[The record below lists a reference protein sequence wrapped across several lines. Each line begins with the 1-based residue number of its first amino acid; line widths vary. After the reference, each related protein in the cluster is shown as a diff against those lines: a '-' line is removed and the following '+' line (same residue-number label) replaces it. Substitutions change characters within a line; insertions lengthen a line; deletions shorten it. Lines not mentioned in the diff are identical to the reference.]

1 MFRRRFLTMLLLLL
15 GVAGLAWW
23 TSGQR
28 SLIPGQ
34 ILGGGGGGSFWTSL
48 TSGAGAAWSR
58 IFGGGDGGLGAASAP
73 AGGRCSG
80 EAEGA
85 AIGGPFSLVDQ
96 TGARVT
102 DKTLTGQPLLIYFG
116 FTFCPDVC
124 PVGLDRMSEATE
136 ILEAAGRKVTP
147 VFITV
152 DPERDTIPVM
162 AAYTQ
167 HFHPRM
173 IGLTGDLQEI
183 DAAAQ
188 AYKVYYG
195 KRPDPDFADGYTMDH
210 TGFTYFVDAQGR
222 FRSFFRNGA
231 TAQEIA
237 DGAACQMARG

>member
-1 MFRRRFLTMLLLLL
+1 MFRRRFLLLLLL
-15 GVAGLAWW
+15 LIGVAALAWT
-23 TSGQR
+23 TSGR
-28 SLIPGQ
+28 GSFIPAGQ
-34 ILGGGGGGSFWTSL
+34 TLGGGGGSVWSSIRSGFGGFYRRIFGAGGEGG
-48 TSGAGAAWSR
+48 GAGAAS
-58 IFGGGDGGLGAASAP
+58 
-73 AGGRCSG
+73 GGRCLG
-80 EAEGA
+80 DATGA
-85 AIGGPFSLVDQ
+85 VIGGPFSLLDQ

-102 DKTLTGQPLLIYFG
+102 DKSLLGEPLLIYFG
-116 FTFCPDVC
+116 FTFCPDIC

-136 ILEAAGRKVTP
+136 ILEAAGQKVTP

-173 IGLTGDLQEI
+173 IGLTGDLQEM

-188 AYKVYYG
+188 AYKVYYS

-231 TAQEIA
+231 TGQEIA
-237 DGAACQMARG
+237 EGVMCQSGKT